1 MKLARKLTLWA
12 LAILGILLVC
22 SLVPGYSRAQV
33 EDPLQGLT
41 PRGYVNDFAGVIGPG
56 PSAQLESL
64 LGELDR
70 KTGVQFSVVT
80 IASLQGQEIRDFSNR
95 LFERWGIGHK
105 DDRGL
110 LMLMAAKERR
120 IWVEVGYGLEPLLP
134 DARVG
139 RILDESVIPFFK
151 SGDYAGGLSSGARHF
166 AEIIAQN
173 SGVQLSGLSGIR
185 EPARLQTQ
193 GQPLT
198 CGETIFFVIV
208 LIAAVYLFI
217 RHPWL
222 FFLLLSSG
230 VGRGSGGSGGGFGGG
245 GFGGF
250 GGGSSGGG
258 GAGRGW

>member
-1 MKLARKLTLWA
+1 MRPPQKLVSW
-12 LAILGILLVC
+12 ILVVFGIMLVC
-22 SLVPGYSRAQV
+22 LLVPGWAQTQA

-56 PSAQLESL
+56 PSAQLGSL
-64 LGELDR
+64 LSELDR
-70 KTGVQFSVVT
+70 KTGAQLSVVT
-80 IASLQGQEIRDFSNR
+80 ITSLQDQEIRDFSNR

-110 LMLMAAKERR
+110 LMLMAVKERR

-151 SGDYAGGLSSGARHF
+151 SGDYAAGLSSGAQRF

-173 SGVQLSGLSGIR
+173 SGVQLNGLAGVR
-185 EPARLQTQ
+185 APTRVERQER
-193 GQPLT
+193 PLT
-198 CGETIFFVIV
+198 CGEAVFFFFV
-208 LIAAVYLFI
+208 LIAGGYLFI

-222 FFLLLSSG
+222 FLLLLSSG
-230 VGRGSGGSGGGFGGG
+230 GRGSGGFGGGFGGG